1 MLQHEAAL
9 EQIKRTRL
17 VAILR
22 GIGSGQALDI
32 ASALYEGGVR
42 ALEFTFDHDD
52 PDCVAHNCERIHAVR
67 SRFPE
72 DLLVGCG
79 TALTVE
85 EVEKS
90 IAAGGQLVIS
100 PNTNVEVIRRTRELG
115 AVSMPGALTPTE
127 IVTAYEAGAD
137 LVKLFPAGEL
147 GVGYIRAVRGPLG
160 HIPMTA
166 CALKR
171 SLPSWMLA
179 SLVLES
185 AASWCVKIFFARA
198 IWPELLPAHV
208 NSLLPSRRGRRAR
221 RHELFHHYRCWDDE
235 SACIAVR

>member
-100 PNTNVEVIRRTRELG
+100 PNTNVEVIR
-115 AVSMPGALTPTE
+115 PH
-127 IVTAYEAGAD
+127 AGT
-137 LVKLFPAGEL
+137 G
-147 GVGYIRAVRGPLG
+147 RGF
-160 HIPMTA
+160 H
-166 CALKR
+166 
-171 SLPSWMLA
+171 
-179 SLVLES
+179 
-185 AASWCVKIFFARA
+185 
-198 IWPELLPAHV
+198 
-208 NSLLPSRRGRRAR
+208 AR
-221 RHELFHHYRCWDDE
+221 RFDPYGNCYCLR
-235 SACIAVR
+235 SGSRPG